1 MKMYDQ
7 KISQKEKEQIIEWR
21 QENENKNERD
31 KDLIKEL

>member
-31 KDLIKEL
+31 KDLQ